1 MTRYARPY
9 RSKPPA
15 AYSVP
20 SRVVVAIGLAAL
32 AMIWWRLSGSRVAT
46 QNTLAD
52 MGFDPGRAYLL
63 GALII
68 GAVVASVVAMA
79 VARNGMAVARNGMSV
94 GLGFVAV
101 LIDDAGAFLHDTA
114 VTQRTP
120 GVAFDAAGW
129 ILTGLAIAA
138 GALVIAWSAT
148 TLTLPVR
155 AWLIRAG
162 ADGAQLRR
170 DRKFTRR
177 AAVPTAVAIV
187 AVAAIVLGPV
197 LGDLLNYGTDARMAD
212 AGTSNVA
219 LFGGGTKPTASD
231 SQAPDPRA
239 ASTDGATSTATGGTS
254 SHGAPPAGLVA
265 GPLPGTY
272 LSSGALSSGSPW
284 ASSAPSGTGRSYGVT
299 MPAFWSGGAGHN
311 EVDVYLPPGYDANK
325 SKRYPVIYELPYEI
339 SVWQSSTKIKD
350 ILDSLITKG
359 KMPAEIV
366 LFVWAQS
373 PPYRDTECAN
383 SFDGKEWFD
392 KFIVDTVV
400 PWADKTFRTI
410 PTAAARA
417 TMGSSK
423 GGYCAAT
430 VATHH
435 PDVFGSAISFSGY
448 FTAGLQNAQT
458 VGADLVFGKNTAYM
472 HSQSPINVAPTIPS
486 SLASKMFFV
495 LVFKPDQDPFG
506 PQALAFSAV
515 LLKAGIPQA
524 LMYAP
529 LGHSWTTDR
538 DAMPTAFLLLAERQ
552 AQLGVFG
559 TGG

>member
-79 VARNGMAVARNGMSV
+79 VARNGMSV

-101 LIDDAGAFLHDTA
+101 LIDDAGAFMHDTA
-114 VTQRTP
+114 V
-120 GVAFDAAGW
+120 DAAGW

-138 GALVIAWSAT
+138 GALVVAWSAT

-162 ADGAQLRR
+162 ADGAQLRH

-187 AVAAIVLGPV
+187 AVAAIVLGPI

-231 SQAPDPRA
+231 SQAPGPTA
-239 ASTDGATSTATGGTS
+239 ASTNGATSTATGGTS
-254 SHGAPPAGLVA
+254 SRGAPPAGLVA

-284 ASSAPSGTGRSYGVT
+284 ASSAPSGTGRL
-299 MPAFWSGGAGHN
+299 FI
-311 EVDVYLPPGYDANK
+311 PPGHRSYFQFPSLNMQ
-325 SKRYPVIYELPYEI
+325 L
-339 SVWQSSTKIKD
+339 
-350 ILDSLITKG
+350 IL
-359 KMPAEIV
+359 
-366 LFVWAQS
+366 
-373 PPYRDTECAN
+373 
-383 SFDGKEWFD
+383 
-392 KFIVDTVV
+392 
-400 PWADKTFRTI
+400 
-410 PTAAARA
+410 
-417 TMGSSK
+417 
-423 GGYCAAT
+423 
-430 VATHH
+430 
-435 PDVFGSAISFSGY
+435 
-448 FTAGLQNAQT
+448 
-458 VGADLVFGKNTAYM
+458 
-472 HSQSPINVAPTIPS
+472 
-486 SLASKMFFV
+486 
-495 LVFKPDQDPFG
+495 
-506 PQALAFSAV
+506 
-515 LLKAGIPQA
+515 
-524 LMYAP
+524 
-529 LGHSWTTDR
+529 
-538 DAMPTAFLLLAERQ
+538 
-552 AQLGVFG
+552 
-559 TGG
+559 